1 VPLRRLGHPGL
12 VRHLD
17 RDFVLPD
24 DVDDALIRLAAGVAG
39 IREATAKR
47 DGASRLVIREE
58 WRPMWTYVVAI
69 LLFPIGL
76 LALLIKREALL
87 FADASASA
95 EGTRLRLHGRG
106 HEVVCDGV
114 LATLGDAASKQVV
127 RE

>member
-1 VPLRRLGHPGL
+1 
-12 VRHLD
+12 
-17 RDFVLPD
+17 
-24 DVDDALIRLAAGVAG
+24 
-39 IREATAKR
+39 
-47 DGASRLVIREE
+47 
-58 WRPMWTYVVAI
+58 MWTYVVAI

-106 HEVVCDGV
+106 HEVVCDGI
-114 LATLGDAASKQVV
+114 LATLERAAIRQVV